1 MNAMQRVE
9 SLTDLSRLAESWRV
23 HLEAANLSSNT
34 IKLYLS
40 GVRDLRDFLDTAGMP
55 TTVAE
60 LNREHIEAYLVQLRE
75 RTSASTA
82 ATRYRGLRQMFKW
95 LLDEGEVNRNPFERM
110 RPPRVEERPVP
121 VITNDDLSA
130 LITSLAGTNF
140 DDRRDTAIVRLF
152 LNTGA
157 RLEEMSQLQLDVVSL
172 QHRELYVLGKGRK
185 GRVLPLGA
193 KAVKDL
199 DRYLRTRARHK
210 HGDLPWLWL
219 SSKGRLTSSGISQMI
234 KRRCRAAVISPI
246 HPHQFRHTFSHLW
259 LVGGGNE
266 HDLAKLNGWSSLQMV
281 GRYAASA
288 QAIEQGWLI
297 REFPLGMTSSSRHR
311 GVVLS
316 HSYR

>member
-1 MNAMQRVE
+1 MQRVE

-23 HLEAANLSSNT
+23 HLEAANLSPNT

-40 GVRDLRDFLDTAGMP
+40 GVRDLRAFLATAGMP
-55 TTVAE
+55 TTVAD

-75 RTSASTA
+75 RTSSSTA

-95 LLDEGEVNRNPFERM
+95 LIEEGEINRNPFERM
-110 RPPRVEERPVP
+110 RPPKVEERPVP
-121 VITNDDLSA
+121 VITNEELSA
-130 LITSLAGTNF
+130 LIKSLAGTSF
-140 DDRRDTAIVRLF
+140 EDRRDTAIIRLF

-157 RLEEMSQLQLDVVSL
+157 RLEEMAQLQLDVVSL

-199 DRYLRTRARHK
+199 DRYLRVRARHK
-210 HGDLPWLWL
+210 HEHLPWLWL
-219 SSKGRLTSSGISQMI
+219 SSKGRLTSSGIAQMI
-234 KRRCRAAVISPI
+234 RRRCKAAGIPAI

-281 GRYAASA
+281 GRYASSA
-288 QAIEQGWLI
+288 AGDRARLAHQRISPGDDI
-297 REFPLGMTSSSRHR
+297 
-311 GVVLS
+311 
-316 HSYR
+316 

>member
-1 MNAMQRVE
+1 ME
-9 SLTDLSRLAESWRV
+9 SLTDVTRLAESWQV
-23 HLEAANLSSNT
+23 HLEAANLSPNT

-40 GVRDLRDFLDTAGMP
+40 AVRDLRGFLDSTGMP
-55 TTVAE
+55 TDVVDLT
-60 LNREHIEAYLVQLRE
+60 REHIEAYLVHLRE

-82 ATRYRGLRQMFKW
+82 ATRYRGLRQLFKW
-95 LLDEGEVNRNPFERM
+95 LEEEGEITRNPFARM
-110 RPPRVEERPVP
+110 RPPKVDERSVP
-121 VITNDDLSA
+121 VISRSDLTA
-130 LITSLAGTNF
+130 LIKSLGGTGF
-140 DDRRDTAIVRLF
+140 DDRRDMAIVRLF

-157 RLEEMSQLQLDVVSL
+157 RLEELSQLRLDDLSL
-172 QHRELYVLGKGRK
+172 HHRELYVVGKGRK
-185 GRVLPLGA
+185 ARVLPLGA

-219 SSKGRLTSSGISQMI
+219 SSKGRLTSSGIAQMI
-234 KRRCRAAVISPI
+234 KRRCKAAAISPI

-288 QAIEQGWLI
+288 AGDRARLAHQRISPGDDI
-297 REFPLGMTSSSRHR
+297 
-311 GVVLS
+311 
-316 HSYR
+316 

>member
-1 MNAMQRVE
+1 MQRVE

-199 DRYLRTRARHK
+199 DRYLRVRARHK
-210 HGDLPWLWL
+210 HEHLPWLWL
-219 SSKGRLTSSGISQMI
+219 SSKGRLTSSGIAQMI
-234 KRRCRAAVISPI
+234 KRRCKAAGISAI

-288 QAIEQGWLI
+288 AGDRARLAHQRISPGDDI
-297 REFPLGMTSSSRHR
+297 
-311 GVVLS
+311 
-316 HSYR
+316 

>member
-1 MNAMQRVE
+1 MQRVE
-9 SLTDLSRLAESWRV
+9 SLTDVTRLAESWQV
-23 HLEAANLSSNT
+23 HLEAANLSPNT

-40 GVRDLRDFLDTAGMP
+40 AVRDLRSFLDSTGMP
-55 TTVAE
+55 TDVVDLT
-60 LNREHIEAYLVQLRE
+60 REHIEAYLVHLRE

-82 ATRYRGLRQMFKW
+82 ATRYRGLRQLFKW
-95 LLDEGEVNRNPFERM
+95 LEEEGEITRNPFARM
-110 RPPRVEERPVP
+110 RPPRVDERSVP
-121 VITNDDLSA
+121 VISKSDLTE
-130 LITSLAGTNF
+130 LIKSLGGTGF
-140 DDRRDTAIVRLF
+140 DDRRDMAIVRLF

-157 RLEEMSQLQLDVVSL
+157 RLEELSQLRLDDLSL
-172 QHRELYVLGKGRK
+172 QHRELYVVGKGRK
-185 GRVLPLGA
+185 ARVLPLGA

-219 SSKGRLTSSGISQMI
+219 SSKGRLTSSGIAQMI
-234 KRRCRAAVISPI
+234 KRRCNAAAISPI

-288 QAIEQGWLI
+288 AGDRARMAHQRISPGDDI
-297 REFPLGMTSSSRHR
+297 
-311 GVVLS
+311 
-316 HSYR
+316 